1 VNELE
6 RLKDL
11 LNRGNVKLG
20 INIRQMNSP
29 GSPVYRTW
37 ENITVPMLLLG
48 SSMLATLYIHTWVG
62 LAVLV
67 AGAAWWILKVLPKVR
82 DGVFDRSA
90 AFALSSEPVFDAL
103 WAKGVLSLYAKM
115 PDGSERAAAKR
126 QDWRAFVRALP
137 DDRGETG

>member
-6 RLKDL
+6 RLKEL
-11 LNRGNVKLG
+11 LDREQVKLG
-20 INIRQMNSP
+20 INIRQMNAP

-37 ENITVPMLLLG
+37 ENITVPVILLG
-48 SSMLATLYIHTWVG
+48 ASMLATLYIHTWAG

-67 AGAAWWILKVLPKVR
+67 LGAAWWILKVLPKVR

-90 AFALSSEPVFDAL
+90 AFALSSEAAFDAM

-115 PDGSERAAAKR
+115 PDGTERAAAKR

-137 DDRGETG
+137 EG

>member
-6 RLKDL
+6 RLKEL
-11 LNRGNVKLG
+11 LDREQVKLG
-20 INIRQMNSP
+20 INIRQMNAP

-37 ENITVPMLLLG
+37 ENITVPVILLG
-48 SSMLATLYIHTWVG
+48 ASMLATLYIHTWVG

-67 AGAAWWILKVLPKVR
+67 LGAAWWILKVLPKVR

-90 AFALSSEPVFDAL
+90 AFALSSEAAFDAM

-115 PDGSERAAAKR
+115 PDGTERAAAKR

-137 DDRGETG
+137 EG

>member
-6 RLKDL
+6 RLKEL
-11 LNRGNVKLG
+11 LDREQVKLG
-20 INIRQMNSP
+20 INIRQMNAP

-37 ENITVPMLLLG
+37 ENITVPAILLG
-48 SSMLATLYIHTWVG
+48 ASMLATLYIHSWVG

-67 AGAAWWILKVLPKVR
+67 LGAAWWILKVLPKVR
-82 DGVFDRSA
+82 DAVFDRSA
-90 AFALSSEPVFDAL
+90 AFALSSEAAFDAM

-115 PDGSERAAAKR
+115 PDGTERAAAKR

-137 DDRGETG
+137 EG